1 MAKPKPRTFTKTID
15 GREYVQVAY
24 TPGDAVA
31 LTFNGW
37 REQLDTAPTTA
48 TATKAAATTSASD
61 STPKKAAPKT
71 TK

>member
-1 MAKPKPRTFTKTID
+1 MAKPKPRTFVKTID
-15 GREYVQVAY
+15 GREFVQVAY

-37 REQLDTAPTTA
+37 REQFDTAPT
-48 TATKAAATTSASD
+48 AAATTTSVSD
-61 STPKKAAPKT
+61 STPRKAAPKT